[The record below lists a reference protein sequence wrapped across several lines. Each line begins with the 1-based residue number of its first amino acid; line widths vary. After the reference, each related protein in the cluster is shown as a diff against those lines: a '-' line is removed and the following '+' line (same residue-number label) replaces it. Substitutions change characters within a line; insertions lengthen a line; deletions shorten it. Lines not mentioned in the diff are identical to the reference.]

1 MQLSKPENE
10 VKDIGMKFI
19 KPRNMDNLYEALND
33 KEKYYLL
40 AGGTDI
46 NVQIKNGTIRDPNII
61 YISDLKDLS
70 GIKEKDGSI
79 LIGATTSFRDI
90 IESRIIRKYLPLM
103 HNSLCNFASPLLQTS
118 ATIGGNIANGSP
130 TADVIPLL
138 LALNAKLF
146 LCSKGTCREVFLKD
160 FFTGYK
166 KNVMKDNELITKI
179 SVAKNAEQNYQSYY
193 QKVGSRNSL
202 AIAKVAVAGIK
213 KITNDRIIDIKLA
226 VGSLNEYPRRL
237 FKVEEYIT
245 GKTLVEID
253 FEKVEEFLSMEI
265 TPISDLRS
273 DKEYRYHVCVNLIR
287 TFLNE

>member
-1 MQLSKPENE
+1 
-10 VKDIGMKFI
+10 MKFI
-19 KPRNMDNLYEALND
+19 KPKDIENLYETLDNNV
-33 KEKYYLL
+33 ENQYLL

-46 NVQIKNGTIRDPNII
+46 NVQMRNDTIRKPNII
-61 YISDLKDLS
+61 YINHLKELS
-70 GIKEKDGSI
+70 GIKEEHNRI
-79 LIGATTSFRDI
+79 LIGSTTTFKDI
-90 IESRIIRKYLPLM
+90 IEARIIKRHLPLI
-103 HNSLCNFASPLLQTS
+103 HNSLQNFASPLIQTS

-130 TADVIPLL
+130 TADVIPIL
-138 LALNAKLF
+138 LALDAKLMI
-146 LCSKGTCREVFLKD
+146 CSKSTTREIFLKD

-166 KNVMKDNELITKI
+166 QNVMKNNELITKI
-179 SVAKNAEQNYQSYY
+179 IISKNVEHKYQTFY

-213 KITNDRIIDIKLA
+213 KVVKEKIMDIKLA

-237 FKVEEYIT
+237 FKVEKYVT
-245 GKTLVEID
+245 GKTLTEID
-253 FEKVEEFLSMEI
+253 FNKVDEYLQQEI

>member
-1 MQLSKPENE
+1 
-10 VKDIGMKFI
+10 MKFI
-19 KPRNMDNLYEALND
+19 KPKDINNLYETLDN
-33 KEKYYLL
+33 KEQQYLL

-46 NVQIKNGTIRDPNII
+46 NVQINNGVIRDPNII
-61 YISDLKDLS
+61 YINHLKELS
-70 GIKEKDGSI
+70 GIEEQNDLIIIGS
-79 LIGATTSFRDI
+79 TTSFKDI
-90 IESRIIRKYLPLM
+90 VESNIIKKHLPFI
-103 HNSLCNFASPLLQTS
+103 HNSLQNFASPLLQTS

-130 TADVIPLL
+130 TADVIPIL
-138 LALNAKLF
+138 LALDAKLEI
-146 LCSKGTCREVFLKD
+146 CSKSACREVFLKD

-166 KNVMKDNELITKI
+166 KNVMKNNELITKI
-179 SVAKNAEQNYQSYY
+179 IISKNAEHKHQTFY

-213 KITNDRIIDIKLA
+213 KVVKEKIIDIKLA

-237 FKVEEYIT
+237 FKVEEYVT
-245 GKTLVEID
+245 GKALTEID
-253 FEKVEEFLSMEI
+253 FNKVDEYLQQEI